1 MRAEL
6 QGVRRGRMA
15 RGKVLQ
21 SSQGEMKTRTA
32 VEMTIRQVE
41 HAALN
46 GTAEKLC
53 DVSLPITCKLD
64 CSDYT

>member
-1 MRAEL
+1 
-6 QGVRRGRMA
+6 MA

-21 SSQGEMKTRTA
+21 SSQGQMKTRTA